1 MFFRQESNRKKI
13 SGGGRFGLVGAV
25 AVCAILVLTTA
36 AAAGLT
42 PGSHRHPRGI
52 KLTTNFGWTGGS
64 VAKRPTLVRLDISFP
79 RGSVYNGAHYPRCS
93 KSTLDSRGLSGC
105 PRGSIMGHGGGTA
118 DASTIVTHPKITVV
132 NGGGR
137 VVYFYTVVNSPVRI
151 QEAIVGRITRVGA
164 PFAYQLS
171 STIPQNLRVV
181 AGVAVKLTSLNI
193 TAGRGTW
200 LALTSAP
207 AGIQVATTYTNGET
221 ISNTVLIQ
229 NS

>member
-1 MFFRQESNRKKI
+1 MFFSQASNRKKI
-13 SGGGRFGLVGAV
+13 PGLGRFGLVA
-25 AVCAILVLTTA
+25 ACAILLLTTA

-42 PGSHRHPRGI
+42 AGSHNHARGI

-64 VAKRPTLVRLDISFP
+64 VAKRPTLTRLDISFP
-79 RGSVYNGAHYPRCS
+79 RGSVYNGAHYPHCS

-118 DASTIVTHPKITVV
+118 DASTLVTHPKITVV
-132 NGGGR
+132 NGGAK

-151 QEAIVGRITRVGA
+151 QEAIVGRIKRLSGHFV
-164 PFAYQLS
+164 YELS
-171 STIPQNLRVV
+171 STIPQNLRIVD
-181 AGVAVKLTSLNI
+181 GIAVKLTSLNI

-200 LALTSAP
+200 LALTAPP